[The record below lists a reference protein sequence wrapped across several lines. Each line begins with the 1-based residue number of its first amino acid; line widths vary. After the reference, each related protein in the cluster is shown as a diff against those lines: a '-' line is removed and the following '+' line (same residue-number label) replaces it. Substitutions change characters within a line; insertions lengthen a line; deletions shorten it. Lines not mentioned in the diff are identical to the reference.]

1 MYKNYSANVVGHTD
15 STGTEKYNLDLSLKR
30 ANAVKALLVQKGV
43 SADRVTIDGK
53 GESEPIAS
61 NKTRADRAQNRRIEA
76 ELTKN

>member
-1 MYKNYSANVVGHTD
+1 
-15 STGTEKYNLDLSLKR
+15 
-30 ANAVKALLVQKGV
+30 LLVQKGV